1 MSVIMNKI
9 ATVTLYGL
17 KCNTTVNITARTL
30 FGNRTAEGPN
40 FSAGS
45 FMIALCPPTAAAK
58 DDNGKKIVMVIVCL
72 HWSHPHN

>member
-17 KCNTTVNITARTL
+17 KCNTTTARTL
-30 FGNRTAEGPN
+30 FGNGTVEGPS

-45 FMIALCPPTAAAK
+45 FMTASCPPAAAAK
-58 DDNGKKIVMVIVCL
+58 DDNGK
-72 HWSHPHN
+72 